1 MLKALVDYC
10 REHDFTKTADA
21 LTLRHD
27 GELVET
33 KSIAKIFNKHFDKP
47 SGLSFT
53 FNLNNCRKR
62 QRDRIRDAKCQQVH
76 TKQRK
81 VTKDRSKDVPEQF
94 LRLLDDLGLD
104 IKCAKIL
111 YQNKDHWNYVKSDRK
126 IYCVE
131 QGCSYSTT
139 MAPDCLSLHCD
150 EAHRWRKITCLYS
163 YCKFEAYNGYTH
175 KERLIITW
183 PHPPG
188 ALSDNSGILSN
199 CVVMSRLS
207 EAYEISCPRNKSKW
221 DNYFPLW
228 QRRLSK
234 GVFSNWPDG
243 KAYSNARQWFNPL
256 SFLPMDRMSKWGFEH
271 SYESSFSFST
281 F

>member
-1 MLKALVDYC
+1 MDRELMLKALVDYC

-62 QRDRIRDAKCQQVH
+62 QRDRIRDAKCEQVH

-131 QGCSYSTT
+131 QG
-139 MAPDCLSLHCD
+139 
-150 EAHRWRKITCLYS
+150 
-163 YCKFEAYNGYTH
+163 
-175 KERLIITW
+175 
-183 PHPPG
+183 
-188 ALSDNSGILSN
+188 
-199 CVVMSRLS
+199 MSRLNFCCL
-207 EAYEISCPRNKSKW
+207 IFCLK
-221 DNYFPLW
+221 
-228 QRRLSK
+228 
-234 GVFSNWPDG
+234 VFV
-243 KAYSNARQWFNPL
+243 
-256 SFLPMDRMSKWGFEH
+256 SFF
-271 SYESSFSFST
+271 F
-281 F
+281 